1 MRSQDLRKLGPEID
15 PLKLSMDWSLEDLGR
30 PQIMVDDVWG
40 DALPGSYHLLQ
51 LSEAVSR
58 GAWAG
63 GGKPAL
69 FHVTDMCDG
78 IAQGTEGMNFSLL
91 SREIIC
97 DMVEIHWQT
106 QPVDAIVLLSSC
118 DKGVPA
124 HLKALA
130 RIGDA
135 PAIHVPGGTMMEGPG
150 MFTLEQ
156 VGTIYS
162 QLRRGQIKEEEYRF
176 LQQNAC
182 PTEGCCSF
190 MGTANTMQ
198 SLSEALGLALPGA
211 ASMPAFASPIRQK
224 AEDAGRRIVQMLD
237 EGLVTKDI
245 LTKEAFEN
253 AIMVH
258 AAIGG
263 STNALLHVPTVAYE
277 LGITIRPEL
286 WDDINRRIPLLL
298 NVRPSGAYP
307 AILFWY
313 AGGVPGIMMEIKD
326 HLHLDAMTVTGLTVG
341 GNLKE
346 LEEQHFVEHVRRHL
360 ESYKVKA
367 EDVIFP
373 ASRPRGE
380 GTLGILQGNLA
391 PGHAVIKYAAVPKEM
406 YHHVGPAIVFEDELS
421 ARDAILDGNII
432 PGSVIVI
439 RYVGPRGCGM
449 PEMFYPTEALAS
461 SEELRTTTALITD
474 GRFSGASRGPCVGYI
489 SPEAMTGGPIAVVQ
503 DDDYIEIDIPGR
515 SLNIVGSR
523 GHEDGPE
530 AMEEVIKERL
540 KKWVRPP
547 QKFGGVL
554 GLYTSLATSAMEGGY
569 MDTGRCPIDDTI
581 VPGSIKETKE
591 KKGIDRTMSA
601 R

>member
-1 MRSQDLRKLGPEID
+1 MRSQELRKLGPEID
-15 PLKLSMDWSLEDLGR
+15 PLKLSMDWSLEDLDR
-30 PQIMVDDVWG
+30 PQVLVDDVWG

-51 LSEAVSR
+51 LSEAVAR
-58 GAWAG
+58 GACSS

-78 IAQGTEGMNFSLL
+78 IAQGTEGMNYSLL

-97 DMVEIHWQT
+97 DMVEIHWRT
-106 QPVDAIVLLSSC
+106 QPLDAMVLLSSC

-124 HLKALA
+124 HLKAMA
-130 RIGDA
+130 RMGDV

-156 VGTIYS
+156 VGAIYS
-162 QLRRGQIKEEEYRF
+162 DLRRGRIKEEEYRF
-176 LQQNAC
+176 LQRNAC

-224 AEDAGRRIVQMLD
+224 AEDAGSRIVHMLG
-237 EGLVTKDI
+237 EGLRTKDI
-245 LTKEAFEN
+245 LTTEAFEN

-263 STNALLHVPTVAYE
+263 STNALLHIPTVAHE
-277 LGITIRPEL
+277 LGIVIRPEL
-286 WDDINRRIPLLL
+286 WDDINRRIPLLV
-298 NVRPSGAYP
+298 NVRPSGAHP

-313 AGGVPGIMMEIKD
+313 AGGVPGVMMEIKD
-326 HLHLDAMTVTGLTVG
+326 HLHLDAMTVTGRTVG
-341 GNLKE
+341 ENLKE
-346 LEEQHFVEHVRRHL
+346 LEQQHFVEHVRRHL
-360 ESYKVKA
+360 ESYKIPA
-367 EDVIFP
+367 EEVIFP
-373 ASRPRGE
+373 ASKPRGE

-406 YHHVGPAIVFEDELS
+406 FCHVGPAIVFEDELS

-489 SPEAMTGGPIAVVQ
+489 SPEAMAGGPIAVSAGRRLHRDRHPPPHPELSGQ
-503 DDDYIEIDIPGR
+503 PG
-515 SLNIVGSR
+515 
-523 GHEDGPE
+523 P
-530 AMEEVIKERL
+530 
-540 KKWVRPP
+540 
-547 QKFGGVL
+547 
-554 GLYTSLATSAMEGGY
+554 
-569 MDTGRCPIDDTI
+569 
-581 VPGSIKETKE
+581 
-591 KKGIDRTMSA
+591 
-601 R
+601 

>member
-1 MRSQDLRKLGPEID
+1 MRSQELRKLGPEID
-15 PLKLSMDWSLEDLGR
+15 PLKLSMDWTPEDLDL
-30 PQIMVDDVWG
+30 PQVLVDDVWG
-40 DALPGSYHLLQ
+40 DALPGSYHLKE
-51 LSEAVSR
+51 LSDAVSR
-58 GAWAG
+58 GVFAG

-106 QPVDAIVLLSSC
+106 QPVDALVLLSSC

-124 HLKALA
+124 HLKSLA
-130 RIGDA
+130 RMGGA
-135 PAIHVPGGTMMEGPG
+135 PGIHVPGGTMMEGPG

-156 VGTIYS
+156 VGAIYS
-162 QLRRGQIKEEEYRF
+162 QLRRGQIIKEEYCF
-176 LQQNAC
+176 LQRNAC

-198 SLSEALGLALPGA
+198 SLSEAMGLALPGA

-224 AEDAGRRIVQMLD
+224 AESAGRRIVQMLD
-237 EGLVTKDI
+237 EGLVTKVI

-263 STNALLHVPTVAYE
+263 STNALLHLPTIAHE
-277 LGITIRPEL
+277 LGIVLHPMC

-298 NVRPSGAYP
+298 NVRPSGAHP

-313 AGGVPGIMMEIKD
+313 AGGVPGVMLEIKD
-326 HLHLDAMTVTGLTVG
+326 HLHLDAMTVTGQTVG
-341 GNLKE
+341 ENLKA
-346 LEEQHFVEHVRRHL
+346 LEKQHFVEHVRRHL
-360 ESYKVKA
+360 ESYKVRA
-367 EDVIFP
+367 RDVIFP
-373 ASRPRGE
+373 AAKPRGE
-380 GTLGILQGNLA
+380 GTLAILQGNLA
-391 PGHAVIKYAAVPKEM
+391 PDHAVIKYAAVPLEM

-449 PEMFYPTEALAS
+449 PEMFYPTEALAT
-461 SEELRTTTALITD
+461 SEELRTTTALVTD
-474 GRFSGASRGPCVGYI
+474 GRFSGASRGPCVGYV
-489 SPEAMTGGPIAVVQ
+489 SPEAMAGGPLAVVQ

-515 SLNIVGSR
+515 RLDIVGTR
-523 GHEDGPE
+523 GRKESPE
-530 AMEEVIKERL
+530 AMEKTIEDRL
-540 KKWVRPP
+540 KKWVRPS
-547 QKFGGVL
+547 QKYGGVL
-554 GLYTSLATSAMEGGY
+554 GLYTSLATSAMAGGY
-569 MDTGRCPIDDTI
+569 MDTGRCPLDTEGHLTRRAQR
-581 VPGSIKETKE
+581 PQRPQRA
-591 KKGIDRTMSA
+591 KKK
-601 R
+601 